1 MNSTARYSKVRLEKE
16 LSVLRVSA
24 GQVGKASE
32 ADPLEKAKGR
42 NPPHP
47 TLTTGT
53 ETQSQRSSPFLGLA
67 HPIGW
72 MPTRPARPR
81 ATDLREDD
89 LDDEECTGHQCGD
102 LPRGGRDK
110 QTEQRRSLGS
120 KSSSIPSHEPAP
132 PGPESCQESGILPQS
147 PTSAGAAARHSPGA
161 VRRSGRRPGPGRGV
175 GEPSQAATG
184 PTPAEGWPPL
194 QPAPPG
200 SPRLPQAVCTPQQ
213 RMAEAKPVLLW
224 GLHVTSL
231 DGGLVFPSHL
241 GLSESGTSFGN
252 RLEYRG
258 LPDQIRMRAAGR
270 RKSSQRPLS
279 LLPLCPQ
286 DLQGHSQRGQRRK
299 F

>member
-1 MNSTARYSKVRLEKE
+1 MNSTARYSKVRLEEE
-16 LSVLRVSA
+16 LFVLRVSA

-47 TLTTGT
+47 TLTTGI
-53 ETQSQRSSPFLGLA
+53 ETRSQRSSPFLGRA
-67 HPIGW
+67 HPTGW

-110 QTEQRRSLGS
+110 QTEQRQSLGS

-161 VRRSGRRPGPGRGV
+161 VRRSGRRPGPSRGV

-184 PTPAEGWPPL
+184 PTSAEG
-194 QPAPPG
+194 
-200 SPRLPQAVCTPQQ
+200 
-213 RMAEAKPVLLW
+213 
-224 GLHVTSL
+224 
-231 DGGLVFPSHL
+231 
-241 GLSESGTSFGN
+241 
-252 RLEYRG
+252 
-258 LPDQIRMRAAGR
+258 
-270 RKSSQRPLS
+270 
-279 LLPLCPQ
+279 
-286 DLQGHSQRGQRRK
+286 
-299 F
+299 